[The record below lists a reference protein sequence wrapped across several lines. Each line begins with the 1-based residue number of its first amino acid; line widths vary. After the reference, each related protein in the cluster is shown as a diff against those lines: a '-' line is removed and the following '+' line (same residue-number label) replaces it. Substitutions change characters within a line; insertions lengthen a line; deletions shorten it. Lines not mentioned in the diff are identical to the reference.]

1 MANLILNLAGS
12 IITFAPSGGTVAITL
27 TSLGNGA
34 GRVSAQWDRGAGA
47 QPGLYIAQM
56 ETKAAA
62 ALAVGAQLFV
72 YLLQSSNS
80 ADVPGNL
87 GTADAAVA
95 SSDKQRNLGAP
106 IITINADSTSNGE
119 IQISNSNI
127 IEVYGRYVSL
137 FAWNALGQALTGT
150 GGDHYITLT
159 PVPAE
164 VQ

>member
-1 MANLILNLAGS
+1 MANLILHLPGS
-12 IITFAPSGGTVAITL
+12 IITFAPSGGTVTFTL

-62 ALAVGAQLFV
+62 ALAVGAQFFI
-72 YLLQSSNS
+72 YLLQSSAS

-106 IITINADSTSNGE
+106 VVTINADSTSNGE
-119 IQISNSNI
+119 VQISNSVI
-127 IEVYGRYVSL
+127 VEVYGRYVSL
-137 FAWNALGQALTGT
+137 FGWNALGQALTGT
-150 GGDHYITLT
+150 AGDHYVTLT
-159 PVPAE
+159 PVPPE
-164 VQ
+164 IQ